1 MVENEYVN
9 PDVPQRSFS
18 KKVLKQ
24 LILPS
29 VGTDIMGCKVIYSND
44 GRLQIT
50 VEGPQHLMPSASGL
64 SFMHDSKVFEIVSVK
79 NNRYNAVFRGYK
91 QNSIVD
97 APEEVH
103 DEEIVKVI

>member
-1 MVENEYVN
+1 MTEYVN
-9 PDVPQRSFS
+9 PNEPHMSFS
-18 KKVLKQ
+18 KKTMKK

-29 VGTDIMGCKVIYSND
+29 VGTTIMGCKVIYSND

-50 VEGPQHLMPSASGL
+50 VEGPKQLLPSATGL
-64 SFMHDSKVFEIVSVK
+64 SFEHDSKIFEIVSLDDK
-79 NNRYNAVFRGYK
+79 RNRYNAVFRGYK
-91 QNSIVD
+91 QNPIVE